1 MAYEQAEADY
11 FEAHKQI
18 EALEEQTIKYLT
30 GENTM
35 DIDIINSM
43 MPKYREK
50 LQKAKA
56 KIDTDKN
63 SEKDAEQEIADLLSW
78 AEAFDEANNEAKH
91 MIIARLVERIEIG
104 RNYKIEIKFRISIE
118 QYMQIAA

>member
-1 MAYEQAEADY
+1 ME
-11 FEAHKQI
+11 
-18 EALEEQTIKYLT
+18 
-30 GENTM
+30 
-35 DIDIINSM
+35 
-43 MPKYREK
+43 
-50 LQKAKA
+50 KAKE

-63 SEKDAEQEIADLLSW
+63 SEKDAEQEIADRLSW

-104 RNYKIEIKFRISIE
+104 RNYEIEIKFRISVE